1 MKEALEKIVVDL
13 TREVLELEG
22 TKLNEEQKEILKQ
35 VKATLSELSLFALEF
50 VEGGKA
56 GKE

>member
-13 TREVLELEG
+13 TREALELEG
-22 TKLNEEQKEILKQ
+22 TELNEEQKEILKQ
-35 VKATLSELSLFALEF
+35 VKATLSELSLFALQF